1 MEPARCDWV
10 EVVVTLAAGVMVPVG
25 DGPELLFVGA
35 NSAVIRGD
43 ADLLL

>member
-25 DGPELLFVGA
+25 DGPELLFSA